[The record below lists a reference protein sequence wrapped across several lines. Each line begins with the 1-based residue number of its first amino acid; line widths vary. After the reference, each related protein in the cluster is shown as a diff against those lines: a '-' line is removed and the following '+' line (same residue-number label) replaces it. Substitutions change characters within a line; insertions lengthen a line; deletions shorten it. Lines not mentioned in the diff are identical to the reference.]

1 MQLVVVCQGY
11 CLYWSFHL
19 LVTLCPQVGT
29 MWGIFDKEEAE
40 EIIPE
45 GHRHPHYYKRRAGA
59 QAAPHAA
66 HAVADDDSVQTSWD
80 GSVGG
85 TYDDT
90 PEDHPDGAV
99 PARQQGM
106 LPRAQQAQRVQ
117 EQASLRLRPFGG
129 AGAAARV

>member
-1 MQLVVVCQGY
+1 
-11 CLYWSFHL
+11 
-19 LVTLCPQVGT
+19 